1 MFVPNVP
8 FRWEHRQP
16 TETNT
21 YCSGPRAHGSL
32 RRRRNELH
40 IASMEGLSMQ
50 RATPCPAPRDGGG
63 KRVARLWVGETLMA
77 QCSTPLRTSR
87 AQPSNPPSSTS
98 QPEHSD
104 IASAAKQ
111 SPGSVRQPKH
121 SDIASAAKQ
130 SPGSL
135 RLPPRQSVD
144 SRLRGNDT
152 RGITAPPSRRGRS
165 IEDRVVS
172 QGLVTQHSFL
182 VRIKSA
188 NSRAEGW

>member
-63 KRVARLWVGETLMA
+63 KRVARLWAGETLMA

-87 AQPSNPPSSTS
+87 AMSGGGEGRQM
-98 QPEHSD
+98 QHSITD

-130 SPGSL
+130 SPSSGCQ
-135 RLPPRQSVD
+135 PRCSEIAA
-144 SRLRGNDT
+144 SPS
-152 RGITAPPSRRGRS
+152 APRNVRRRRRTPNAALHYGHRERSQAINRRG
-165 IEDRVVS
+165 
-172 QGLVTQHSFL
+172 
-182 VRIKSA
+182 
-188 NSRAEGW
+188 